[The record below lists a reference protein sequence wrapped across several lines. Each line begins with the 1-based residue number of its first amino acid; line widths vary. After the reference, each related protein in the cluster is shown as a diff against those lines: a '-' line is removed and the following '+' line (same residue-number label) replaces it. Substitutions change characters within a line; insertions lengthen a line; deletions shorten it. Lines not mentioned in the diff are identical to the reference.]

1 MLQTLVATSTI
12 RDSSFLRRTLFFS
25 ILPTI
30 SRKNPYFLIFLSLKK
45 PSCDVVKQ
53 MGEKAISKTFT
64 FYVFYVFLMGQ
75 IFLGSL
81 ITP

>member
-1 MLQTLVATSTI
+1 MLQPLVATSTI
-12 RDSSFLRRTLFFS
+12 RESSFLRRTLFFFYS
-25 ILPTI
+25 TNNFKKKPIC
-30 SRKNPYFLIFLSLKK
+30 FDFLSLKK

-64 FYVFYVFLMGQ
+64 FYLFLMGE

>member
-12 RDSSFLRRTLFFS
+12 RDSSFLRRTLFF
-25 ILPTI
+25 LFYQQFQKKKTMC
-30 SRKNPYFLIFLSLKK
+30 FDFLSLKK

-64 FYVFYVFLMGQ
+64 FYVFDVFLMGQ